1 MSYATPEATHR
12 FAKRFAQYKDFYMAH
27 DGLLFSKLGFGTF
40 KKEPYKEENYTFDYK
55 EALHEAIKNGINVI
69 DTAINYRY
77 QESEKEIGEV
87 LQALFQSGEVKRDEL
102 ILCSKGGFIPLEFP
116 FPQNPY
122 TWIDANILQKGLA
135 SKEEIELDQHCMSVA
150 FLKDSLHRSL
160 ENLHVKALDI
170 YFLHNPENQ
179 LLRLGQEAFYT
190 QVEAIFEA
198 FEAWVAEGKIASYG
212 VAVWNAFFYEEGH
225 SEHISIERLHAIAQ
239 KVGGAHHHFRYIQL
253 PFNIAKTHAYTL
265 ASQKMSDGVFYTP
278 LHVAQKLGLGVI
290 GSASLLQMN
299 LFKKPFK
306 PEIGYLLDSKMM
318 LQSDVQLALQFSRS
332 TRGLLSALFSS
343 HCPLHV
349 KENVNIASVHATSAA
364 KYNLLYKVE
373 RT

>member
-1 MSYATPEATHR
+1 
-12 FAKRFAQYKDFYMAH
+12 RFAQYKDFYMAH
-27 DGLLFSKLGFGTF
+27 NGLLFSKLGFGTF

-55 EALHEAIKNGINVI
+55 EALTTAIHSGINLI

-77 QESEKEIGEV
+77 QQSEREIGEV
-87 LQALFQSGEVKRDEL
+87 LQALFASGEVKREEL

-122 TWIDANILQKGLA
+122 AWIEENILQKGLA

-150 FLKDSLHRSL
+150 FLNDSLHRSL
-160 ENLHVKALDI
+160 ENLHVSSLDI
-170 YFLHNPENQ
+170 YFLHNPETQ
-179 LLRLGQEAFYT
+179 LQRLGHEAFYA
-190 QVEAIFEA
+190 QIEEIFRA
-198 FEAWVAEGKIASYG
+198 FETWVEKGKIKSYG
-212 VAVWNAFFYEEGH
+212 VAVWNAFFYEEEH
-225 SEHISIERLHAIAQ
+225 SEHMSLERLYEIAR
-239 KVGGAHHHFRYIQL
+239 KVGGEGHHFRYIQL

-265 ASQKMSDGVFYTP
+265 ATQKMSDGAFYTP
-278 LHVAQKLGLGVI
+278 LQVAHTLGLGVI
-290 GSASLLQMN
+290 GSASLLQMH

-343 HCPLHV
+343 HEPLHV
-349 KENVNIASVHATSAA
+349 KENVEIAQIHAVSMA